1 MNSPLTSDV
10 AQPERGRVQRVL
22 TRLWMRL
29 TASQGASGLLGPLLL
44 IGTLL
49 FNIVALLPSLANDS
63 PNLNDHVFHLLNL
76 QRTVDAFRAGQ
87 DPTDA
92 WQRAIGMGFPIF
104 HYYQHLPYL
113 IPAIVHLVS
122 GVGMVLVFRWTNYLL
137 LCVFP
142 LSMYWAMRKSRF
154 DRTEAGFGALVSG
167 LIATNGLYGLD
178 LTSYIWS
185 GYGLYTQL
193 WGMVLLPPAL
203 AACYVVM
210 RDGRGY
216 GLAALLD
223 TALQAHLAGKIDEA
237 TAAYKQVVAKCTAQ
251 GHW

>member
-49 FNIVALLPSLANDS
+49 FNIVALLPSLAIDS

-92 WQRAIGMGFPIF
+92 WQRAT
-104 HYYQHLPYL
+104 
-113 IPAIVHLVS
+113 A
-122 GVGMVLVFRWTNYLL
+122 
-137 LCVFP
+137 
-142 LSMYWAMRKSRF
+142 WASRSF
-154 DRTEAGFGALVSG
+154 T
-167 LIATNGLYGLD
+167 T
-178 LTSYIWS
+178 TSTS
-185 GYGLYTQL
+185 PT
-193 WGMVLLPPAL
+193 
-203 AACYVVM
+203 
-210 RDGRGY
+210 
-216 GLAALLD
+216 
-223 TALQAHLAGKIDEA
+223 
-237 TAAYKQVVAKCTAQ
+237 
-251 GHW
+251 